1 MSAKEK
7 VEKISFYDTERR
19 KAELKIKLH
28 YDGLTQADFF
38 RGVVTAYLS
47 EEENLYS
54 WLGEFKKVKS
64 KIRSSSIR
72 SQSEKADQE
81 AIQITKKFGITAEE
95 IEDMFD
101 LLEEEHPELW

>member
-1 MSAKEK
+1 MNTKEK

-38 RGVVTAYLS
+38 RGIVTAYLS

-54 WLGEFKKVKS
+54 WLGEFKRANS
-64 KIRSSSIR
+64 KIKSSNIR

-81 AIQITKKFGITAEE
+81 ARKITKKFGITAEE
-95 IEDMFD
+95 IDDMFD
-101 LLEEEHPELW
+101 LLEEEHPEL

>member
-54 WLGEFKKVKS
+54 WLREFKKVKS

-72 SQSEKADQE
+72 AQAEKADQE
-81 AIQITKKFGITAEE
+81 AIQITKKFGITA
-95 IEDMFD
+95 
-101 LLEEEHPELW
+101 